1 MFDLCISFATPYS
14 PLCSKDINDFLVGD
28 LVKDKR
34 KRLILKTQGE
44 NDSRNSF
51 NNLNDNKEK
60 EAMRIR
66 IKILLLFN
74 NGVGRVDIGDI
85 KIRTLSNMFK
95 GRAKE

>member
-1 MFDLCISFATPYS
+1 M
-14 PLCSKDINDFLVGD
+14 
-28 LVKDKR
+28 VKDKR